1 MGATPAPGANQVY
14 MNTTSLLNNLIETLK
29 DGQAGFREAAN
40 DVASP
45 ELRSLFLEYSDQRAR
60 FASELQFAARE
71 QGEMRPENSGSMAG
85 AFHRGWINLKSA
97 LTSKDD
103 KAILTECERGED
115 SAVSQ
120 FEKAMEERELPIDLA
135 TTIRAQYSQIK
146 AAHNHVRDLRNAIA
160 A

>member
-1 MGATPAPGANQVY
+1 

-29 DGQAGFREAAN
+29 DGQEGFREAAN
-40 DVASP
+40 DVGSP
-45 ELRSLFLEYSDQRAR
+45 ELKSLFREYSDQRAR

-71 QGEMRPENSGSMAG
+71 QGETRPENTGSMAG

-97 LTSKDD
+97 LTKDD

-115 SAVSQ
+115 SAVSE

-135 TTIRAQYSQIK
+135 TTIRTQYSQIK
-146 AAHNHVRDLRNAIA
+146 AAHNRVRDLRNALA
-160 A
+160 AQ